1 MRVLLLTTC
10 LYNDVNYSDF
20 LRLTNSLS
28 LQNIT
33 VSFEHGVLFQNYSL
47 DEKLDMNK
55 SKNYSANY
63 FYIPEIMSLSKARNF
78 LISQYLDVIDDYDY
92 ISFPDD
98 DCWYPSEFW
107 GMVESLVKNESVDLY
122 YTKFSSQ
129 PINDFS
135 SNEKHTT
142 YKLVKNASSNTTIY
156 KSKIV
161 GKLKVFDEMFGVG
174 SINNGGED
182 TDFAIRAMLLSRRV
196 IFHNSDLI
204 GHRDPIA
211 EFRYRYFKGSFG
223 VLKNH
228 CFSSIPLLFI
238 TLRKFLV
245 GLVFLFSNKIK
256 ISDFFVRKV

>member
-1 MRVLLLTTC
+1 MKVLLLTTC

-28 LQNIT
+28 IQNKT
-33 VSFEHGVLFQNYSL
+33 VFFEHGVLFQNYFL
-47 DEKLDMNK
+47 DNKLVN
-55 SKNYSANY
+55 SSGNYSVNA
-63 FYIPEIMSLSKARNF
+63 FYVKDIMSLSKARNF
-78 LISQYLDVIDDYDY
+78 LISQYLNLIEDYDY
-92 ISFPDD
+92 VSFPDD

-107 GMVESLVKNESVDLY
+107 GWFEAFVKTNNVDLF

-129 PINDFS
+129 PTGIFS
-135 SNEKHTT
+135 FNEKHTT

-156 KSKIV
+156 KSNIV
-161 GKLKVFDEMFGVG
+161 NQLKVFNEGFGVG

-182 TDFAIRAMLLSRRV
+182 TDFAIRAMLLTNN
-196 IFHNSDLI
+196 IEFNNSDLI

-228 CFSSIPLLFI
+228 CTESVPLLLI
-238 TLRKFLV
+238 TFRKFLV
-245 GLVFLFSNKIK
+245 GLVFLLSNKIK
-256 ISDFFVRKV
+256 VTDFFIRKV